1 MRTKLLKRSS
11 FSPHFTQKN
20 LIFSLR
26 EKSGSKAVKN
36 GEKCVNQKYLKTPVA
51 ALLFFPIEK
60 FLTKSSKQ
68 DYVYGSTDHD
78 NMCNVTRL
86 RLLQGPL
93 ALPEPFPT
101 IFLDV
106 NKVIDELHIKSQLE
120 KVVFRYLPSNPTFFL
135 I

>member
-1 MRTKLLKRSS
+1 MCQSKISQNSS
-11 FSPHFTQKN
+11 GR
-20 LIFSLR
+20 L
-26 EKSGSKAVKN
+26 A
-36 GEKCVNQKYLKTPVA
+36 
-51 ALLFFPIEK
+51 FFPIEK

-135 I
+135 F